1 MLNYSNLNDVE
12 FEYLCKDIMS
22 RMLNVKLERFGSG
35 RDDGIDLTDNS
46 YRKSIIVQVKHYTKT
61 DVWVSVEPKL
71 LDSEKSLKS

>member
-35 RDDGIDLTDNS
+35 RDDGTDLTDNS

-61 DVWVSVEPKL
+61 DVRG
-71 LDSEKSLKS
+71 